1 MGFLLALL
9 RPFLGYIAGAV
20 VIAALTAGIYY
31 KIRHDAQAE
40 VLVKIE
46 QEKNDA
52 IAKAREARDRLR
64 AICDITPD
72 NCVPDD
78 WFRD

>member
-1 MGFLLALL
+1 MTVLFALI
-9 RPFLGYIAGAV
+9 RPFLGYIVGGVAIIGV
-20 VIAALTAGIYY
+20 LTGIYF

-46 QEKNDA
+46 KEKTDA
-52 IAKAREARDRLR
+52 IQKASAARDRIR
-64 AICDITPD
+64 ALCDSDPSK
-72 NCVPDD
+72 CVPDD